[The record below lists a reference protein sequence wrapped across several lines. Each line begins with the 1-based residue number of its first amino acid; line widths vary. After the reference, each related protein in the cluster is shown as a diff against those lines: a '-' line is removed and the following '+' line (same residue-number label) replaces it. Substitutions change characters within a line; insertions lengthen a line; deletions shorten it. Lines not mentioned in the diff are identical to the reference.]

1 MLKKHGL
8 LLIPILAAAAGV
20 QAEPFSPNGSASVTQ
35 TYYGNAGDYE
45 TEGAHTNVDLQYNFT
60 PAISLELEWDRVW
73 NLYTYTGADN
83 EYDNSYSNPQATL
96 LFNQSS
102 LFGSKASG
110 VSSLNIQNHNL
121 FDGTKTSYVL
131 LQQTIA
137 FADYFDQSGP
147 VSVSE
152 LSIQPTYVHGRN
164 TEGPSGSF
172 DTAAVALLS
181 TIQLPANF
189 SITLNGYLFRD
200 WYDGDYVISGD
211 GNENYKS
218 ANYFMLMAWL
228 QYSSTLH
235 KFSDKSSLDF
245 NFTGGLDPYIASN
258 RRASWSPFMIGDE
271 IYEWNE
277 PTQMNGTYKD
287 TYVLF
292 ALPEVT
298 YTYNVNKDVSLN
310 VFAGVKYSNQV
321 WGDQEKDW
329 EWQPQAGVG
338 LSYNF

>member
-1 MLKKHGL
+1 MLKRHSL
-8 LLIPILAAAAGV
+8 LLIPMMATAAGV
-20 QAEPFSPNGSASVTQ
+20 QAEAFTPNGSASVTQ
-35 TYYGNAGDYE
+35 TFYGEAGDYE
-45 TEGAHTNVDLQYNFT
+45 TEGGHSNVDVLYNFT
-60 PAISLELEWDRVW
+60 PDISLELEWDRAW

-83 EYDNSYSNPQATL
+83 QYDNSYSNPQATL
-96 LFNQSS
+96 SISQSS
-102 LFGSKASG
+102 LFGSKATG
-110 VSSLNIQNHNL
+110 VSSLNIQNHNV

-131 LQQTIA
+131 LQQTIG

-152 LSIQPTYVHGRN
+152 LSIEPTYIYGWN
-164 TEGPSGSF
+164 TDGPSGSVN
-172 DTAAVALLS
+172 TASISLLS

-200 WYDGDYVISGD
+200 WYSGD
-211 GNENYKS
+211 FVLSGEGNQEYKS
-218 ANYFMLMAWL
+218 ANFFMLMAWL

-235 KFSDKSSLDF
+235 KFSENDSLDF
-245 NFTGGLDPYIASN
+245 SFVGGLDPYITSN
-258 RRASWSPFMIGDE
+258 RRASWSPFLLGDE
-271 IYEWNE
+271 IYEWNQ
-277 PTQMNGTYKD
+277 PTQMNGNYKN

-298 YTYNVNKDVSLN
+298 YTYNFNKDLSLN

-321 WGDQEKDW
+321 WGDDEKDW
-329 EWQPQAGVG
+329 EWQPQGGLG